1 MGKGKEYVVDHVS
14 KDGIHKTVMIWVY
27 DKRKANGAAFVY
39 FGMLPIPSDSQEAK
53 VLIPYVRGVL
63 DALQIQHGPTHAEV
77 MMTESGP
84 CLVEMN
90 CRAHGGDGTWT
101 PLARALTGGY
111 CQVDAAA
118 DCFLDDEA
126 FDKLPDE
133 MPSPFWA
140 SGQEVML
147 VSYTKGR
154 VKDTPGINKIKTLPS
169 FVYLETPIDIGSE
182 VQYTVDLFTAV
193 GSLIL
198 MNKDKSQLRKDIET
212 IRQMERDCTLF
223 EFEDHA
229 ETLGR
234 PS

>member
-1 MGKGKEYVVDHVS
+1 MGGAAVLCQEFLKGKEYVVDHVS

-27 DKRKANGAAFVY
+27 DKRKANGSAFVY
-39 FGMLPIPSDSQEAK
+39 FGMLPVTSDSEEAK

-63 DALQIQHGPTHAEV
+63 DALQIKNGPSHAEV
-77 MMTESGP
+77 MMTETGP

-90 CRAHGGDGTWT
+90 CRAHGGDGTWA

-118 DCFLDDEA
+118 DSFLDDEA
-126 FDKLPDE
+126 FGKLPDE
-133 MPSPFWA
+133 M
-140 SGQEVML
+140 L
-147 VSYTKGR
+147 VSYAKGK

-169 FVYLETPIDIGSE
+169 FIYLETPIDIGSE
-182 VQYTVDLFTAV
+182 VQYTVDIFTAV

-198 MNKDKSQLRKDIET
+198 MNKDEAQLRKDIEA

-229 ETLGR
+229 EILGR